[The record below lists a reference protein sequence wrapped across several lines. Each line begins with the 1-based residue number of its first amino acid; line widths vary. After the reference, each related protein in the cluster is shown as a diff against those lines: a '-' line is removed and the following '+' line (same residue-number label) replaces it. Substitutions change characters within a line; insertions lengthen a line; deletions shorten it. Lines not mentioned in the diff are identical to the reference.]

1 MPEFLKK
8 KILIIQTGYLSD
20 VILATSLAEK
30 LFEHYPY
37 AQIDF
42 MVRKGTEAVLAD
54 HPFIHKLYLR
64 DKRMGRYR
72 NLLRILVQI
81 RKEEYLYVI
90 NLQSYLSSGIVTAF
104 SRAAVKIGF
113 DNNPMSKYFNKTFKY
128 DKNDK
133 KHEIERLHVLIK
145 SITDADPAM
154 PHLYPN
160 MMQIEKTARY
170 KKMQY
175 ITISPASKWYSKQL
189 PAEKWILLIKELE
202 KNYKIYLLGSPED
215 KTLCES
221 IRLEAESPRTFNLA
235 GKLSLLESAAL
246 MKDAVMNYTNDSA
259 PVHLASAM
267 NAPVTVVYCSTV
279 PAFGFVPLSDDA
291 YIVETGKEL
300 SCRPCSMYGRK
311 NCPKKHFECANTIT
325 VDGLL
330 FGIKDKL
337 KNADR
342 NKKNT

>member
-8 KILIIQTGYLSD
+8 KILIIQTAYLSD

-30 LFEHYPY
+30 LFEHFPY

-42 MVRKGTEAVLAD
+42 MLRKGTEALLEN
-54 HPFIHKLYLR
+54 HPFIHKLYLW
-64 DKRMGRYR
+64 DKRKERYKS
-72 NLLRILVQI
+72 LIKIIADI
-81 RKEEYLYVI
+81 RKERYLYVI
-90 NLQSYLSSGIVTAF
+90 NLQPYLSSGIVTVF
-104 SRAAVKIGF
+104 SGSTVKIGF
-113 DNNPMSKYFNKTFKY
+113 ENNPVSKYFNKTFKY

-133 KHEIERLHVLIK
+133 KHEIDRLHVLIK

-154 PHLYPN
+154 PHLYPD
-160 MMQIEKTARY
+160 MQQIKKTARY

-175 ITISPASKWYSKQL
+175 ITISPASEWYGKQL
-189 PAEKWILLIKELE
+189 PAEKWILLIKNLE
-202 KNYKIYLLGSPED
+202 KNYKIYLLGAPED

-221 IRLEAESPRTFNLA
+221 IRLKAESPRTFNLA

-246 MKDAVMNYTNDSA
+246 MKDAVMNYTNDSV
-259 PVHLASAM
+259 PLHLATAM
-267 NAPVTVVYCSTV
+267 NAPVTAVYCSTV
-279 PAFGFVPLSDDA
+279 PSSGFVPLSDDA

-300 SCRPCSMYGRK
+300 SCRPCGINGK
-311 NCPKKHFECANTIT
+311 KHCPEKHFECANTIT

-337 KNADR
+337 KNANR
-342 NKKNT
+342 NKKNA